1 MTRQGLDIKVTLSNY
16 LNRMKGEL
24 VMIQA
29 GLVGLG
35 WWGQVLAKS
44 IKNSNKITISAGY
57 TRTPSN
63 ASGFIDE
70 SGIKIHETYESM
82 LEDNS
87 LDAII
92 LATPHSMHIDQIKL
106 AANKKKHIYVEK
118 PIALTLDETR
128 LGLKAA
134 RDANVEIAVGFQRR
148 CHPSMVSAL
157 NAVNNGTLGKIL
169 HVEGHQSAPGLRI
182 YKEGSWRQAR
192 EEQPA
197 GGMTG
202 MGIHLLDSMV
212 SVLGAVQNVT
222 VKSKKILQDND
233 SILDDMTSV
242 LLDFDSGATG
252 YIGSSIATSGYFSL
266 RFFGQNGVVEVRRP
280 DLGEFVYTDQTGNIS
295 VTENKEF
302 NMEGK
307 SLELFADQ
315 ITGTGKFL
323 ISDEEVMQSSA
334 ALEMIVNAAG

>member
-1 MTRQGLDIKVTLSNY
+1 MIK
-16 LNRMKGEL
+16 
-24 VMIQA
+24 A

-35 WWGQVLAKS
+35 WWGQVLANSVKD
-44 IKNSNKITISAGY
+44 SNKITVSGGF

-63 ASGFIDE
+63 ASDFINE
-70 SGIKIHETYESM
+70 SGINIYDSYASM
-82 LEDNS
+82 LEDAG

-92 LATPHSMHIDQIKL
+92 LATPHSLHVDQIKL
-106 AANKKKHIYVEK
+106 AANSGKHIYVEK
-118 PIALTLDETR
+118 PIALTLEETR
-128 LGLKAA
+128 ISIDAA
-134 RDANVEIAVGFQRR
+134 RNAGVEIAVGFQRR

-157 NAVNNGTLGKIL
+157 TKVKDGSLGRIL

-212 SVLGAVQNVT
+212 SVLGSVDNVT
-222 VKSKKILQDND
+222 VKSKKILQDNG

-242 LLDFDSGATG
+242 LLEFDSGTTG
-252 YIGSSIATSGYFSL
+252 YIGTSIATSGYFSL
-266 RFFGQNGVVEVRRP
+266 RFFGENGVVEVRRP
-280 DLGEFVYTDQTGNIS
+280 DLGEFVYTDQTGQIK
-295 VTENKEF
+295 VTENKGF
-302 NMEGK
+302 NMEGR

-315 ITGTGKFL
+315 VNGEGKFL
-323 ISDEEVMQSSA
+323 VSDQEVLKSSK
-334 ALEMIVNAAG
+334 ALEMVINAAD

>member
-1 MTRQGLDIKVTLSNY
+1 
-16 LNRMKGEL
+16 MKGKF
-24 VMIQA
+24 VMIKA

-44 IKNSNKITISAGY
+44 IKDSNKITVSGGF

-63 ASGFIDE
+63 ASDFINE
-70 SGIKIHETYESM
+70 SGINIYDSYASM
-82 LEDNS
+82 LEDTG

-92 LATPHSMHIDQIKL
+92 LATPHSLHVDQIKL
-106 AANKKKHIYVEK
+106 AANSGKHIYVEK
-118 PIALTLDETR
+118 PIALTLQETR
-128 LGLKAA
+128 MSLDAA
-134 RDANVEIAVGFQRR
+134 RNAGVQIAVGFQRR

-157 NAVNNGTLGKIL
+157 TAVKDGSLGRIL

-212 SVLGAVQNVT
+212 SVLGSVDNVT
-222 VKSKKILQDND
+222 VKSKKILQDNG

-242 LLDFDSGATG
+242 LLEFDSGATG
-252 YIGSSIATSGYFSL
+252 YIGTSIATSGYFSL
-266 RFFGQNGVVEVRRP
+266 RFFGENGVVEVRRP
-280 DLGEFVYTDQTGNIS
+280 DLGEFVYTDQTGQIN
-295 VTENKEF
+295 VTESKGF
-302 NMEGK
+302 NMEGR

-315 ITGTGKFL
+315 INGEGQFL
-323 ISDEEVMQSSA
+323 VSDQDVLKSSE
-334 ALEMIVNAAG
+334 ALEMVINAAI

>member
-1 MTRQGLDIKVTLSNY
+1 
-16 LNRMKGEL
+16 MKGEF
-24 VMIQA
+24 VMIKA

-44 IKNSNKITISAGY
+44 IKGSNKIAISGGF

-63 ASGFIDE
+63 ASDFINE
-70 SGIKIHETYESM
+70 SGINIYDSYASM
-82 LEDNS
+82 LEDAG

-92 LATPHSMHIDQIKL
+92 LATPHSLHVDQIKL
-106 AANKKKHIYVEK
+106 AASSGKHIYVEK
-118 PIALTLDETR
+118 PIALTLEETR
-128 LGLKAA
+128 ISIDAA
-134 RDANVEIAVGFQRR
+134 RNAGVEIAVGFQRR

-157 NAVNNGTLGKIL
+157 TAVKDGSLGRIL

-212 SVLGAVQNVT
+212 SVLGSVDNVT
-222 VKSKKILQDND
+222 VKSKKILQDNG

-242 LLDFDSGATG
+242 LLEFDSGTTG
-252 YIGSSIATSGYFSL
+252 YIGTSIATSGYFSL
-266 RFFGQNGVVEVRRP
+266 RFFGENGVVEVRRP
-280 DLGEFVYTDQTGNIS
+280 DLGEFVYTDQTGQIK
-295 VTENKEF
+295 VTENKGF
-302 NMEGK
+302 NMEGR

-315 ITGTGKFL
+315 VNGEGKFL
-323 ISDEEVMQSSA
+323 VSDQEVLKSSK
-334 ALEMIVNAAG
+334 ALEMVINAAD